1 MMNQGKIKLI
11 HNSFFTESKSCYFMF
26 IIIKRDNPDHM
37 KRINSVTFEQ
47 IIQESKIPWERHLIP
62 NKVLNVP
69 YNYEE
74 QRVKPKRRKSKM
86 RRDAEKK
93 GNK

>member
-1 MMNQGKIKLI
+1 
-11 HNSFFTESKSCYFMF
+11 
-26 IIIKRDNPDHM
+26 M
-37 KRINSVTFEQ
+37 KRINSVTVTFEQ
-47 IIQESKIPWERHLIP
+47 IIQESKIPWERHLVP

-69 YNYEE
+69 YNVEE
-74 QRVKPKRRKSKM
+74 QRVKPKRRKSKK